1 MFSKQE
7 VAERQAQLLQE
18 EKLKRGAVHEIPQ
31 AEVSKELMTGSPDWD
46 VFLQRLQAKI
56 EEAEGLRDGEKKA
69 LDNIN
74 LSDPIE
80 IQIIRQHIF
89 IYNNSIDVL
98 KSVMEMPLE
107 IVSTH

>member
-1 MFSKQE
+1 MFSE
-7 VAERQAQLLQE
+7 RETRERQKQLME
-18 EKLKRGAVHEIPQ
+18 ERAPRHTIHEMPQ
-31 AEVSKELMTGSPDWD
+31 AEVSKELMTGNPDWD
-46 VFLQRLQAKI
+46 IFLQQLQGKI
-56 EEAEGLRDGEKKA
+56 EEAAMLRDGEKMK
-69 LDNIN
+69 LDNPN

-107 IVSTH
+107 IVSPH